1 MRPQS
6 IIWFERLYLAAF
18 VVGLISIFQTWDVQ
32 ARMLANDPMAAG
44 MPWLAWATL
53 FARAVIAIALWYCV
67 ARLGSNIARWIVAAL
82 AVWGVGLLAVLGY
95 GFGSGSAP
103 MAVVAPAALQNILYV
118 AAAAML
124 FRADARPWFGGDRA
138 VEPAA

>member
-18 VVGLISIFQTWDVQ
+18 AVGLASIVQTWDMQ
-32 ARMLANDPMAAG
+32 ARMLASDPMVAG
-44 MPWLAWATL
+44 MPWLAWAAL
-53 FARAVIAIALWYCV
+53 VVRAAIALALWYCV
-67 ARLGSNIARWIVAAL
+67 ARLGSNIARWIVTAL
-82 AVWGVGLLAVLGY
+82 AVWSLGLIAVLGY
-95 GFGSGSAP
+95 GLGSGTAT

-124 FRADARPWFGGDRA
+124 FRPDARPWFGGGAAAERA
-138 VEPAA
+138 A